1 MLFNLRL
8 AFRTLTK
15 TPGLSLVV
23 ILSLAI
29 GIGANTVIFSWLKS
43 VVLHPLPGVTAP
55 VLLVETKDDTG
66 NYVST
71 SWLEYQDL
79 RELLPS
85 FRLLAAHRTRLL
97 QLGAPGHETPVYAEL
112 VSANFFAALGLEPQ
126 LGRFF
131 HADEATQPGAAPVA
145 VISHDFWRRNFQGAP
160 NIVGRTLILNS
171 RAFTIIGVTPQG
183 YYGGFNSLALDVF
196 VPATMASE
204 LVAASTELT
213 ARGNRPY
220 VMLAQLRPDA
230 TTGQARGEL
239 AAAARQLIAT
249 HPETNRG
256 LGYEFLPVW
265 RSPRGGVTMLASLVT
280 LQVFAGLILVVVC
293 ANTANLL
300 LARASVRQR
309 EIGVRLALGAGPS
322 RIVRQLLLESVCLA
336 LLGAA
341 AGLIVALWGVDLLA
355 QMPLPGGLP
364 IRLAPALDWTS
375 LVFAAGVATA
385 SGLAF
390 GLAPALQ
397 LARRDVVAAL
407 AGGHGSVGGRSRLRD
422 VLVGL
427 EVAVALVVLVLAGL
441 FLKSFRNALAASP
454 GFDAGRVA
462 LAGIDLGGRG
472 YNAKT
477 GGLLLDDLLQRLR
490 ALPGVAA
497 AAAANYVPL
506 DLHNIPTGVISVAGK
521 EFDPNRKILYY
532 SVTPGYFATLGI
544 PLLAGTDLA
553 PRARTDLPPDAV
565 IGDEMARRYWPG
577 ENPVGRSFEVS
588 GTTYLVAGVARTPK
602 IGRINEAPRPAA
614 WLSMRGQ
621 FVSAPILQIRATA
634 GDPRALLPAVR
645 DTIRQLDP
653 ELVTLDPRSFVQHI
667 ENNLFVERVPAQM
680 LLVLAPLALA
690 LAAIGLYA
698 VVAHAVGQR
707 TREIG
712 VRVALGATP
721 ACLVALM
728 MWQSLRVVLVG
739 AAAGWIGAGAIAWF
753 LHDRFVG
760 VSFGDP
766 LISGGVPALLLAV
779 ATLACWLP
787 ARRATKVDPMVALR
801 AE

>member
-1 MLFNLRL
+1 MLFNLRT

-29 GIGANTVIFSWLKS
+29 GIGANTVVFSWLKS
-43 VVLHPLPGVTAP
+43 SVLHPLPGVTAP

-66 NYVST
+66 TYVST

-85 FRLLAAHRTRLL
+85 FRLVAAQRTRLL
-97 QLGAPGHETPVYAEL
+97 QLGQPDHAAPVYAEL
-112 VSANFFAALGLEPQ
+112 VSANFFATLGLEPR

-131 HADEATQPGAAPVA
+131 RADEATSPGSAPVA
-145 VISHDFWRRNFQGAP
+145 VISHDFWQRNFSRAP
-160 NIVGRTLILNS
+160 DAIGRPLLLNGRT
-171 RAFTIIGVTPQG
+171 FTIIGVAPKG
-183 YYGGFNSLALDVF
+183 FYGGYNSLALDVF
-196 VPATMASE
+196 VPATMAGE

-213 ARGNRPY
+213 RRENRPY
-220 VMLAQLRPDA
+220 VMLAQLRPGITLA
-230 TTGQARGEL
+230 QARGEL
-239 AAAARQLIAT
+239 AAAAQHLIAA

-256 LGYEFLPVW
+256 LGFELLPLW
-265 RSPRGGVTMLASLVT
+265 RSPRGGVTMVVSLVT
-280 LQVFAGLILVVVC
+280 LQVFAVLILVVVC
-293 ANTANLL
+293 ANTASLL
-300 LARASVRQR
+300 LARASVRRR
-309 EIGVRLALGAGPS
+309 EIGVRLALGAGPT
-322 RIVRQLLLESVCLA
+322 RIIGQLLLESVCLA
-336 LLGAA
+336 LVGAA
-341 AGLIVALWGVDLLA
+341 AGLVAALWGIDLLA
-355 QMPLPGGLP
+355 SMPLPGGLP

-375 LVFAAGVATA
+375 LAFAAGVATA

-397 LARRDVVAAL
+397 LARGDVLSAL
-407 AGGHGSVGGRSRLRD
+407 AGGRGVGGRNRLRE

-441 FLKSFRNALAASP
+441 FLQSFRNALAASP
-454 GFDAGRVA
+454 GFDSGRVL

-477 GGLLLDDLLQRLR
+477 GGTLLDELLPRLR
-490 ALPGVAA
+490 ALPGVTG

-506 DLHNIPTGVISVAGK
+506 DMHSSATGVISIEGR

-532 SVTPGYFATLGI
+532 SVTPGYFSTLGI
-544 PLLAGTDLA
+544 PLVSGADVA
-553 PRARTDLPPDAV
+553 PMARTDLPLDAV

-577 ENPVGRSFEVS
+577 EDPIGHRFEVNGS
-588 GTTYLVAGVARTPK
+588 TYVIAGVARTPK
-602 IGRINEAPRPAA
+602 LARINEAPRPAA
-614 WLSMRGQ
+614 WLTMRNQ
-621 FVSAPILQIRATA
+621 FVSAPILQIRAGD
-634 GDPRALLPAVR
+634 GDPRALLSAVR
-645 DTIRQLDP
+645 ATIHGLDP
-653 ELVTLDPRSFVQHI
+653 ELALLDPRSFTQHI
-667 ENNLFVERVPAQM
+667 GNNLFVERLPAQL
-680 LLVLAPLALA
+680 LLVLGPLALL

-698 VVAHAVGQR
+698 VVAYTVGQR
-707 TREIG
+707 TQEIG

-721 ACLVALM
+721 TRLVALM

-739 AAAGWIGAGAIAWF
+739 GALGWAGAAAVGWF
-753 LHDRFVG
+753 LRDRFVG

-766 LISGGVPALLLAV
+766 LISAGVPALLLAV